1 VHLDDLQDIRTQK
14 IPPLRLLKPIY
25 SPKSL
30 GDMNNSNLKSISPC
44 AEEAK
49 KRSFDFNLD
58 ILKKGT
64 DKENL
69 EPSPGRANTPVLN
82 VTATSPSVSPCFSSV
97 SSRSP
102 LSTPS
107 STSSSSSSDSASL
120 TPVMSASARRR
131 LRPSPIISEAVDG
144 RFSPYALSPLYGTG
158 SAEGPCKVPA
168 RRVTL
173 SPTTTRMMMLE
184 VLADE
189 AATATTP
196 RAVTAT
202 AAAREKEKE
211 KERERE
217 RAAGKSMTEI
227 QTSSRGR
234 TSMSSTVSNTSS
246 ISSTSLVRS
255 PVFSPSNPFG
265 RGAKGAFM
273 TPARPARSASLP
285 SYSPTPASPN
295 HGHSSRELRKTCS
308 MSASDSVDDQATT
321 IINTGTHTVGTHR
334 STANCIADSDGDYTP
349 DIITGLPDMQF
360 VRDRN
365 PDKGKDEYLFKN
377 CKGVTEKVSVLL
389 KLFETH
395 MDDVSVESDLC
406 SSVTT
411 VSDMDINS
419 SHVES
424 RFKELSIDTAKES
437 SSLCKDSDVTSN
449 EAVSKCIAGAVHTKV
464 MGVTVSPRAS
474 SAIPRTRDGTTVD
487 PASFVTAVRGD
498 SEGECHDN
506 SCTETFQSA
515 ANEEK
520 RFTHGK
526 RMFYATPVK
535 TDHSLNAIL
544 GDRLIPQNKAAA
556 TLYEELCHDPICLAG
571 ISPLSEPPSPSR
583 ESLPRILTYAHASS
597 LSGAASSVTPVFVTA
612 LVPVPVPVFGPC
624 NVPPKKDRYLTPPHK
639 TVTDTDAGAHSVF
652 VLRSDVDGLREIL
665 CPCTTLTEDTTLK
678 SSSSLSSSL
687 PVSSPLLTSSTRGN
701 YRCESNSKNGI
712 IRSHKYSVTDAETAQ
727 DAEDKAAKR
736 LNIRC
741 QIAHWKYQ
749 WELVSYEAAKVAR
762 LLAD

>member
-1 VHLDDLQDIRTQK
+1 
-14 IPPLRLLKPIY
+14 
-25 SPKSL
+25 
-30 GDMNNSNLKSISPC
+30 
-44 AEEAK
+44 
-49 KRSFDFNLD
+49 
-58 ILKKGT
+58 
-64 DKENL
+64 
-69 EPSPGRANTPVLN
+69 
-82 VTATSPSVSPCFSSV
+82 
-97 SSRSP
+97 
-102 LSTPS
+102 
-107 STSSSSSSDSASL
+107 
-120 TPVMSASARRR
+120 
-131 LRPSPIISEAVDG
+131 
-144 RFSPYALSPLYGTG
+144 
-158 SAEGPCKVPA
+158 
-168 RRVTL
+168 
-173 SPTTTRMMMLE
+173 
-184 VLADE
+184 
-189 AATATTP
+189 
-196 RAVTAT
+196 
-202 AAAREKEKE
+202 
-211 KERERE
+211 
-217 RAAGKSMTEI
+217 MTET

-234 TSMSSTVSNTSS
+234 TSMSSTLSNTSS

-308 MSASDSVDDQATT
+308 MSASDSVDDHATT

-411 VSDMDINS
+411 VSDMDC

-424 RFKELSIDTAKES
+424 RFKELSIDTAKEN

-449 EAVSKCIAGAVHTKV
+449 EAVSKCIAGAVHMKV
-464 MGVTVSPRAS
+464 MGATVSSTAT
-474 SAIPRTRDGTTVD
+474 SAIQCTRDGTTVD
-487 PASFVTAVRGD
+487 PVSSVTAVTGD

-506 SCTETFQSA
+506 SCTETFQSV

-520 RFTHGK
+520 RFTPGK
-526 RMFYATPVK
+526 RMFYATPVRK
-535 TDHSLNAIL
+535 EHSSNVIL

-583 ESLPRILTYAHASS
+583 ESVPRILTYAHASS
-597 LSGAASSVTPVFVTA
+597 LSCAPSSVSPVFVTA
-612 LVPVPVPVFGPC
+612 LVPVPVPVFVSGPC
-624 NVPPKKDRYLTPPHK
+624 NVPPKRDRYFTPPPK
-639 TVTDTDAGAHSVF
+639 TAMDTDAGAHSVF
-652 VLRSDVDGLREIL
+652 VLRSDVDSLREIL
-665 CPCTTLTEDTTLK
+665 CPSTTLTDDTTLHT
-678 SSSSLSSSL
+678 SSFSLSSFL
-687 PVSSPLLTSSTRGN
+687 PVSSPLLSASSRGN

-736 LNIRC
+736 LSIRC

-762 LLAD
+762 LLAN

>member
-1 VHLDDLQDIRTQK
+1 MHLNDLQVIKTQK
-14 IPPLRLLKPIY
+14 IPPLRLLKPVY

-30 GDMNNSNLKSISPC
+30 GDTNNSNLKSISPC
-44 AEEAK
+44 AEESK

-58 ILKKGT
+58 VLKKGT

-82 VTATSPSVSPCFSSV
+82 VTATSPSGSPCFSSV
-97 SSRSP
+97 SSRSS

-131 LRPSPIISEAVDG
+131 LKPPPIISEAVDG

-158 SAEGPCKVPA
+158 SVEGPCKVPA

-196 RAVTAT
+196 RAVTAAAT
-202 AAAREKEKE
+202 ATAREKERE
-211 KERERE
+211 K
-217 RAAGKSMTEI
+217 AAGRSMTEA
-227 QTSSRGR
+227 QTSPRGR
-234 TSMSSTVSNTSS
+234 ASMSSTLSNTSS

-308 MSASDSVDDQATT
+308 MSASDSVDDHATT
-321 IINTGTHTVGTHR
+321 IRNTGTQTVGTHR

-411 VSDMDINS
+411 VSDMDC

-437 SSLCKDSDVTSN
+437 ASLFKDSDVTSN

-464 MGVTVSPRAS
+464 MGATVSSTAT
-474 SAIPRTRDGTTVD
+474 SAIPCTRNGTTVD
-487 PASFVTAVRGD
+487 PVSLVTAVTVD

-506 SCTETFQSA
+506 SCTETFQSVA
-515 ANEEK
+515 IEEK
-520 RFTHGK
+520 RFTPGK
-526 RMFYATPVK
+526 RMFYTTPVRK
-535 TDHSLNAIL
+535 EHSLNVII
-544 GDRLIPQNKAAA
+544 GDRLIHQNKAAA

-583 ESLPRILTYAHASS
+583 ESAPRILSYAHASS
-597 LSGAASSVTPVFVTA
+597 LSGALSSVTA
-612 LVPVPVPVFGPC
+612 LATVPVPVFVPVSGPC
-624 NVPPKKDRYLTPPHK
+624 NVPPKRDRYFTPPTK
-639 TVTDTDAGAHSVF
+639 SVMDTDAGPNSVF
-652 VLRSDVDGLREIL
+652 VLRSDVDGLREML
-665 CPCTTLTEDTTLK
+665 CPCTTLTDDTTLLK
-678 SSSSLSSSL
+678 SSSSSLSL
-687 PVSSPLLTSSTRGN
+687 PVSSPLLSASSRGN
-701 YRCESNSKNGI
+701 YRCESTNSKNGI

-736 LNIRC
+736 LSIRC